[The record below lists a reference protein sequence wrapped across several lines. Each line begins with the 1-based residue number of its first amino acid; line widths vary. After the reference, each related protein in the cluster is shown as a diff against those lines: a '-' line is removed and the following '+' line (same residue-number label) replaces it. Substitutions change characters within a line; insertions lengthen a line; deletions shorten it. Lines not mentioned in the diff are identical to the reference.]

1 MKRIL
6 GLDHGERR
14 IGLALS
20 DPLQIIAKPF
30 KTIDVKLID
39 NLYDLINDIPEKPG
53 IYIFY
58 ATPAGLKEDEGIFA
72 TMKTIMYVGIA
83 RKSGSLKSRYKRH
96 YRKPKF
102 QQCQQTYMRNFKYSY
117 IVLKN
122 IDEIEKLRSYEQLII
137 NLFGPPLND
146 RNEIVEE
153 TLDRSIVK
161 S

>member
-1 MKRIL
+1 MNLQRNWPIL
-6 GLDHGERR
+6 PHSIEIPDLLKNGNW
-14 IGLALS
+14 
-20 DPLQIIAKPF
+20 
-30 KTIDVKLID
+30 KTFTVS
-39 NLYDLINDIPEKPG
+39 YDLINDIPEKPG